1 MEEDEDG
8 EDLDYDDEDDDQD
21 FPEYQHPLDNAAPGG
36 SIKISIPF
44 FGSTSNAPTVK
55 EHYID

>member
-1 MEEDEDG
+1 MEEEEDG

-44 FGSTSNAPTVK
+44 FGSTSNAQTVK
-55 EHYID
+55 EH